1 MDYKAILNMYSVEC
15 AACFTPIAMAY
26 HEYHYRTGHEM
37 CNQCLKKYKNE
48 ETLSDHWQRLRADYP
63 AIERAMQ

>member
-26 HEYHYRTGHEM
+26 HEYHYRTGHET
-37 CNQCLKKYKNE
+37 CKQCTKKYKKVKIVFLKNPNKFKSVPKNVQK
-48 ETLSDHWQRLRADYP
+48 L
-63 AIERAMQ
+63 